1 MKQIKIDS
9 LKASVIR
16 RFRSDNFFTPLE
28 YCQQYLVVIL
38 AAGKK
43 PVALDDFEI
52 HNAVADMVCAKIRS
66 WDVRCIRS
74 FLTEFDRW
82 LPTGLNANT
91 FKGVDLVED
100 DWVVFW

>member
-9 LKASVIR
+9 LKATVIR
-16 RFRSDNFFTPLE
+16 KFRSDSCIPLD
-28 YCQQYLVVIL
+28 YFQQYLLVVL
-38 AAGKK
+38 GSGRK
-43 PVALDDFEI
+43 PTTLDDFEI
-52 HNAVADMVCAKIRS
+52 HNSVVDMVCANIRS
-66 WDVRCIRS
+66 WDVRCMRS

-82 LPTGLNANT
+82 LPAGLNANT